1 MAFVMASFMCSLLL
15 ASLLTPQCV
24 RATSAAQMCTEV
36 VANLTYNCENLGL
49 EEIPE
54 SLPATTKFLEFGFNF
69 LPDLQSSTF
78 SRLRD
83 LVYLDLTRCE
93 INWVHEDAF
102 ENNDDL
108 STIVLTGNPLIFMAD
123 TAFQGPKALKH
134 LTLTQTG
141 MTSVT
146 FIPMQN
152 LENLETLHL
161 GSNHLSSIQLPSTF
175 SARNLKVLDFELNA
189 IHHITKED
197 VASLKRA
204 TNLSLNLKGNNI
216 QDIEDGA
223 FHSTAFQS
231 LNFGGISDVSTVL
244 KGLQNSITQTL
255 WLGSFHDVDDLDVS
269 PDMLEGLCNTSVE
282 ALNIQSRY
290 FSNSV
295 AIFQCF
301 TGLQELDLTETHW
314 NSLPSGI
321 EGMNQLKKLVLN
333 QNAFDDLCQIN
344 AASFPNLTHLY
355 VKGNTH
361 KLDFGAG
368 CLGKL
373 ENLLHLD
380 LSHSK
385 VVSDTCCNTQL
396 RNLSH
401 LQHLNLSN
409 NEPQTLQG
417 QAFGE
422 CPQLEVLDFS
432 FTHLHTDASPSPF
445 QNLHLLQ
452 VLNLSNCLVET
463 SNPQLLVGLQG
474 LQHLDLSGNPF
485 QSGILTKDNL
495 LHPVDSIQVL
505 ILSSCSLTALEQQAF
520 GSLGKLKYLDLQH
533 NSLTGSGL
541 AALSNLNKTHLNLAA
556 NSIHTIP
563 PSLLPVFSQQ
573 SIINL
578 SHNPLD
584 CTCSNIHFLTW
595 YKENLHKISDPEET
609 TCGDPPA
616 LRGVKLSNVT
626 LSCAT
631 SAVGIVFLVLFL
643 LTVIITSIVLGR
655 RYIIRKYE
663 NI

>member
-1 MAFVMASFMCSLLL
+1 MFVMASYMGCLLL
-15 ASLLTPQCV
+15 ASLFTLQCIG
-24 RATSAAQMCTEV
+24 AISAAQMCTEV
-36 VANLTYNCENLGL
+36 TANLTYNCENLEL

-54 SLPATTKFLEFGFNF
+54 SLPATTKFLEFSFNF
-69 LPDLQSSTF
+69 LPDLRNSTF

-102 ENNDDL
+102 EHNDDL
-108 STIVLTGNPLIFMAD
+108 STIILTGNPLIFMAD
-123 TAFQGPKALKH
+123 TAFHGPRALKH

-152 LENLETLHL
+152 LENLETLRL

-175 SARNLKVLDFELNA
+175 SAHQLKVLDFELNA

-197 VASLKRA
+197 VASLKQT

-216 QDIEDGA
+216 QNIEDGA

-231 LNFGGISDVSTVL
+231 LNFGGIFDVSTVL
-244 KGLQNSITQTL
+244 KGLQNSIIQSL
-255 WLGSFHDVDDLDVS
+255 WLGSFQDVDHHLDVS
-269 PDMLEGLCNTSVE
+269 PDMLEGLCNMSVE
-282 ALNIQSRY
+282 ALNIQSRH

-295 AIFQCF
+295 FVFQCF
-301 TGLQELDLTETHW
+301 TELQELDLTQTHW
-314 NSLPSGI
+314 ESLPSGI

-333 QNAFDDLCQIN
+333 QNSFDDLCQIN
-344 AASFPNLTHLY
+344 AASFPSLTHLY

-361 KLDFGAG
+361 KLDFGTG

-373 ENLLHLD
+373 KNLLHLD

-385 VVSDTCCNTQL
+385 VSSHTCCNAQL
-396 RNLSH
+396 KNLSH

-417 QAFGE
+417 EAFGE
-422 CPQLEVLDFS
+422 CPQLKVLDFS

-445 QNLHLLQ
+445 KNLHVLQ

-474 LQHLDLSGNPF
+474 LQHLDLGGNPF
-485 QSGILTKDNL
+485 QSGILSKDNL
-495 LHPVDSIQVL
+495 LHPVDSLQIL
-505 ILSSCSLTALEQQAF
+505 ILSSCGLTALEQQAF
-520 GSLGKLKYLDLQH
+520 GSLGKLRYLDLQH

-541 AALSNLNKTHLNLAA
+541 AALSDLKETHLNLAA
-556 NSIHTIP
+556 NSLRIIP
-563 PSLLPVFSQQ
+563 PSLLHVFSQQ

-595 YKENLHKISDPEET
+595 YKENLHKISNPEET
-609 TCGDPPA
+609 TCGDPSA

-626 LSCAT
+626 VSCAF
-631 SAVGIVFLVLFL
+631 SVVGLFFLGLFL
-643 LTVIITSIVLGR
+643 LVVIVMSIVLGR
-655 RYIIRKYE
+655 RYVIRKYE

>member
-1 MAFVMASFMCSLLL
+1 MAFVMVDYMCWLLL

-24 RATSAAQMCTEV
+24 GAISASQICTEV
-36 VANLTYNCENLGL
+36 TVNLTYNCENLGL

-54 SLPATTKFLEFGFNF
+54 SIPATTKFLEFSFNF
-69 LPDLQSSTF
+69 LPDLQNSTF

-93 INWVHEDAF
+93 INWIHEDAF
-102 ENNDDL
+102 EHNDDL
-108 STIVLTGNPLIFMAD
+108 STIVLTGNPLIFVAE
-123 TAFQGPKALKH
+123 TAFQGPRALKH

-141 MTSVT
+141 MTSIT

-152 LENLETLHL
+152 LENLETLRL
-161 GSNHLSSIQLPSTF
+161 GSNHLSSIQLPSEF
-175 SARNLKVLDFELNA
+175 SAHNLKVLDFELNA

-197 VASLKRA
+197 IESLKQA

-216 QDIEDGA
+216 RDIEDGA
-223 FHSTAFQS
+223 FHSTTFQS
-231 LNFGGISDVSTVL
+231 LNFGGIFDVSTVL
-244 KGLQNSITQTL
+244 KGLQNSTTQTL
-255 WLGSFHDVDDLDVS
+255 WLGSFQDVDDQDVS
-269 PDMLEGLCNTSVE
+269 PDMLKGLCNMSVE

-290 FSNSV
+290 FSDS
-295 AIFQCF
+295 ASIFHCF
-301 TGLQELDLTETHW
+301 TGLQVLDLTYTHRK
-314 NSLPSGI
+314 SLPPGI

-333 QNAFDDLCQIN
+333 QNSFEDLCQIS
-344 AASFPNLTHLY
+344 AASFPSLTHLY

-361 KLDFGAG
+361 RLDFGTG

-373 ENLLHLD
+373 KNLLHLD

-385 VVSDTCCNTQL
+385 VVSQTCCNAQL
-396 RNLSH
+396 RNLAH

-417 QAFGE
+417 EAFGE
-422 CPQLEVLDFS
+422 CPQLEVLDLA
-432 FTHLHTDASPSPF
+432 FTHLHTDNPLSPF

-463 SNPQLLVGLQG
+463 SNSQLLVGLQG
-474 LQHLDLSGNPF
+474 LQYLDLGGNPF
-485 QSGILTKDNL
+485 QSGILTKNNL
-495 LHPVDSIQVL
+495 LHPMHSLQVL
-505 ILSSCSLTALEQQAF
+505 ILSSCGLTALKQQAF
-520 GSLGKLKYLDLQH
+520 GSLGKLRYLDLQH
-533 NSLTGSGL
+533 NNLTGSGL
-541 AALSNLNKTHLNLAA
+541 AALSDLNETHLNLAA
-556 NSIHTIP
+556 NSIRIIP

-595 YKENLHKISDPEET
+595 YRENLHKISDPEET

-616 LRGVKLSNVT
+616 LRGVELSNVT
-626 LSCAT
+626 LSCAI
-631 SAVGIVFLVLFL
+631 SAVGISFLVLFL
-643 LTVIITSIVLGR
+643 LMVAVMIIVLAR
-655 RYIIRKYE
+655 PYIKRKYE